1 MSQQP
6 EVRISIDQDGQEHH
20 AIEMDAGAFANH
32 PHIDGI
38 RNCIQYVLSEME
50 SPGVAASIGVP
61 FADVQKKIAA
71 GEDPADLAD
80 QVQNAALAKWVEG
93 AARAGKLEQTAAN
106 HSVEGVEY
114 TVARVGAVVFTDAQ
128 FGEFLRRVTLTVL
141 GYLDAAIE
149 TAEGRKPS

>member
-6 EVRISIDQDGQEHH
+6 EVRISIGQDDQEHH
-20 AIEMDAGAFANH
+20 AIELDAGEYGDH
-32 PHIDGI
+32 PHLDGI
-38 RNCIQYVLSEME
+38 RNCIQYALSEMK

-71 GEDPADLAD
+71 GRDPADLAD

-93 AARAGKLEQTAAN
+93 AARAGRLDQTAAN
-106 HSVEGVEY
+106 HIVEGVEY
-114 TVARVGAVVFTDAQ
+114 TVARVGAVVFTDEQ
-128 FGEFLRRVTLTVL
+128 FGEFLKRVTLTVL

-149 TAEGRKPS
+149 TAEGRKPL